1 MSVTSQLKPIVD
13 LPVWEWMR
21 FAPVATTT
29 ISALTTANNLN
40 ARYLYYLV
48 STLFYRYDTYTDNWQ
63 QLASPLLA
71 PGVLLEISYTSAA
84 GYNGRAIGPGTGNN
98 TIEMAGLS
106 GNALVGYKIRIKS
119 GTGQGQE
126 RTITAVSAPKVK
138 DRGVVTAAS
147 NTFVADGTAAPSIKL
162 WKTNEFRDYQVRIDY
177 GAGISTTAGLP
188 TTIRRILYNSS
199 NTLNIHD
206 ANWGAI
212 NTFWGAYYPNNT
224 SATAGSQSLFQIESN
239 IVTVDSDWTVN
250 PDSTSEFEV
259 LSGAIWLVSSAG
271 GTGFILQYYDVLAD
285 VWYVKSTQSGLL
297 PTNMGTD
304 ITFERFTEAGGP
316 LLTGTATSGASRSLT
331 SSGLS
336 LEVNRYANMELRIT
350 GGTGIGQVRTI
361 LANTSNI
368 FYFTRDWDT
377 NPDSSS
383 TFSIFRDCGKLIM
396 IGNGASSIFQYNSNS
411 DMWTTGQQLDYGQA
425 RDWSFKQ
432 VGLPAIAIASII
444 RTSNLIK
451 SLASTPTAAGSGY
464 SIGQLLLIAQGSGA
478 GATARITGV
487 NSTGGVTSLELEFCG
502 STAGY
507 SVATGVATTVNPAAP
522 TGGSG
527 CTVSIT
533 SVGEVATLTSSIA
546 HTVKLGDA
554 ITVTGAVQSEYN
566 GSQTVIGINIA
577 SNTVFQYGIT
587 GTPVTPATK
596 TLTQSTILLVD
607 VNKSWAT
614 NEHVGKLVE
623 MTAPGQGNAQVRRI
637 TANTSNTLSFAAAT
651 LPVNGTY
658 RYVIFKPKSLG
669 TEISVGSKIGN
680 GNSGI
685 ATGGSSTTLV
695 DSSKNWPVNYWS
707 TIAAGG
713 TGRKVRILSG
723 TGVGNEIVITSNT
736 ANTLTFATQSFSIDT
751 TSVYEIMENAGM
763 VSSGSSTTL
772 VDLSQ
777 NWPVNSLAG
786 KRVKLTGG
794 TGQVNEYTISSNTQ
808 TTLTFPAATAPDAT
822 TTYSIL
828 AMPIRS
834 SGIHIDAVYGCS
846 DPLLNNRYLYFWRG
860 GGTTE
865 LSRYN
870 IITEE
875 VEFFTYF
882 PLTETLTTGS
892 MYAYDG
898 KDRIYFHKDQTGRVM
913 YYDIVK
919 NIVVPYGM
927 IPYGMSTAII
937 GNRMEIVQTED
948 GLKYL
953 YIMRHNATEM
963 WRTLIFV

>member
-1 MSVTSQLKPIVD
+1 
-13 LPVWEWMR
+13 MR
-21 FAPVATTT
+21 FAPAVTTAV
-29 ISALTTANNLN
+29 SAMTTANNLS
-40 ARYLYYLV
+40 ARYLYYLIA
-48 STLFYRYDTYTDNWQ
+48 SAFYRYDTYTDNWQ
-63 QLASPLLA
+63 QLASPLIA
-71 PGVLLEISYTSAA
+71 PATLLEISYTSAA

-126 RTITAVSAPKVK
+126 RTITAVSAPIVK
-138 DRGVVTAAS
+138 DRGVVTTAS
-147 NTFVADGTAAPSIKL
+147 NVLITDATAAPSIKL

-177 GAGISTTAGLP
+177 GAGTSTTAGVP

-199 NTLNIHD
+199 NSLNIYD
-206 ANWGAI
+206 INWASI
-212 NTFWGAYYPNNT
+212 NTFWGGYYPNNT

-239 IVTVDSDWTVN
+239 IVTVDSNWDIN

-259 LSGAIWLVSSAG
+259 LSGAIWLISSAAG
-271 GTGFILQYYDVLAD
+271 PGFSLQYYDVLAD
-285 VWYVKSTQSGLL
+285 IWYVKSVQTGLMTAAL
-297 PTNMGTD
+297 GTD
-304 ITFERFTEAGGP
+304 VTFERFTEAGGS
-316 LLTGTATSGASRSLT
+316 LLDGTATSGASRSLT

-350 GGTGIGQVRTI
+350 GGTGKGQVRTI

-383 TFSIFRDCGKLIM
+383 TFSIFRDCGKLLM

-411 DMWTTGQQLDYGQA
+411 DMWTTGQQLDFGQV

-432 VGLPAIAIASII
+432 TGLPAIAISSIT
-444 RTSNLIK
+444 RTSTLIK
-451 SLASTPTAAGSGY
+451 SLASAPTAAGSGY
-464 SIGQLLLIAQGSGA
+464 SVGQLLLIAQGSGA

-487 NSTGGVTSLELEFCG
+487 NSTGGVTSLQLEFCG
-502 STAGY
+502 TTAGY
-507 SVATGVATTVNPAAP
+507 SVATGVATTVNPA
-522 TGGSG
+522 GGTG

-533 SVGEVATLTSSIA
+533 SVGEVATLTSAIA
-546 HTVKLGDA
+546 HTVKLGDS

-566 GSQTVIGINIA
+566 GSQTVLGINIA

-587 GTPVTPATK
+587 GTPTTPATK
-596 TLTQSTILLVD
+596 TLTQSTTLLVD
-607 VNKSWAT
+607 VNKTWIT
-614 NEHVGKLVE
+614 NEHVGRLVE
-623 MTAPGQGNAQVRRI
+623 ITAPGQGNSQVRRI
-637 TANTSNTLSFAAAT
+637 TANTSNTLSFATAT
-651 LPVNGTY
+651 LPVNGTF
-658 RYVIFKPKSLG
+658 RYVIFKPKAYG

-707 TIAAGG
+707 NIASGG

-736 ANTLTFATQSFSIDT
+736 ANTLTFATQSFSVDT
-751 TSVYEIMENAGM
+751 TSVYEIMENAGI
-763 VSSGSSTTL
+763 VSSGSATTL

-777 NWPVNSLAG
+777 NWPINSLAG

-794 TGQVNEYTISSNTQ
+794 TGQGNEYAITSNTQ
-808 TTLTFPAATAPDAT
+808 TTLTFPSATAPDST

-828 AMPIRS
+828 AMPARS
-834 SGIHIDAVYGCS
+834 VGIHIDAVYGCS

-882 PLTETLTTGS
+882 PLTETLSTGS

-898 KDRIYFHKDQTGRVM
+898 KDRIYFHKDQTGRIM

-919 NIVVPYGM
+919 NIVVPFGF
-927 IPYGMSTAII
+927 IPYGMSTVVV
-937 GNRMEIVQTED
+937 GNRMEVVQTED

-953 YIMRHNATEM
+953 YIMRHSGTEM